1 MKALVG
7 AFNRENALVGGL
19 LRDCDIFCNL
29 RITFV
34 PSSSTDSVTLQEEA
48 LYYWAT
54 ADTAARATARKTSW
68 KMSNGACAAEEARE
82 KAGARYTEAEWQQ
95 MVLGLRREHKEK
107 LETLRKEQDEAL
119 FKVGDTVQIFSFLS
133 YLYLLFL
140 FPSHHPFRL
149 YRDLLF

>member
-1 MKALVG
+1 MSC
-7 AFNRENALVGGL
+7 
-19 LRDCDIFCNL
+19 DCSL
-29 RITFV
+29 SMVTV
-34 PSSSTDSVTLQEEA
+34 LTVSTVQEEA

-119 FKVGDTVQIFSFLS
+119 FKVGDNVQLCKYLLS
-133 YLYLLFL
+133 YHIYSL
-140 FPSHHPFRL
+140 FPISFTSSFQIVQRL
-149 YRDLLF
+149 VVLRVSVSWTKTDSLKSST

>member
-1 MKALVG
+1 MVTVLT
-7 AFNRENALVGGL
+7 L
-19 LRDCDIFCNL
+19 
-29 RITFV
+29 
-34 PSSSTDSVTLQEEA
+34 STLQEEA

-119 FKVGDTVQIFSFLS
+119 FKVGDTVQISSFLS
-133 YLYLLFL
+133 YLLFISYFL
-140 FPSHHPFRL
+140 HIILSDCTETCCFKSQCKL
-149 YRDLLF
+149 D